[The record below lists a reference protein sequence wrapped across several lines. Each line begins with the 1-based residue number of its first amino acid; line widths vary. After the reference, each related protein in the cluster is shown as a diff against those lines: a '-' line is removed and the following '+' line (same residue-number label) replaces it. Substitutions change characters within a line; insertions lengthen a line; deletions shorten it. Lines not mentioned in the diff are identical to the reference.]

1 MARMSPHDKS
11 SAMENWR
18 DGVIEAMVCTSAFG
32 MGINQS
38 DVDIVV
44 RVGCPPSIESWS
56 QELGCTYGQVEEC
69 PMEPHEGVM
78 PQAGQ
83 NFA

>member
-1 MARMSPHDKS
+1 MSPHDKS

-38 DVDIVV
+38 DVDIVLKK
-44 RVGCPPSIESWS
+44 GLIA
-56 QELGCTYGQVEEC
+56 
-69 PMEPHEGVM
+69 M
-78 PQAGQ
+78 
-83 NFA
+83 